1 MNFVTEYLRHV
12 FWIFVSHVF
21 YGKSGSCDGWNLFCD
36 REIPGAGIWE
46 TVERLKVDGRMGWVI
61 PVTRVSND
69 MVGVQI

>member
-12 FWIFVSHVF
+12 FWMFVSHVF

-46 TVERLKVDGRMGWVI
+46 TVERLKVDGVGRGVAGGR
-61 PVTRVSND
+61 VTWE
-69 MVGVQI
+69 G

>member
-46 TVERLKVDGRMGWVI
+46 TVERLKVDGVGGGGGSSHMG
-61 PVTRVSND
+61 
-69 MVGVQI
+69 GVRGGK